1 MANGNVFAFSF
12 SSEGFE
18 AIVNLTEIDQ
28 AYVMAKMADQKL
40 PQSVNSIISQMEL
53 RAKFNQ
59 ARNMEV
65 WLVKL
70 SDDFDEKG
78 LLEMARDDPQVAAD
92 IARMGENIIGKRAK
106 ERDVIV

>member
-1 MANGNVFAFSF
+1 MNGNVFAFSF
-12 SSEGFE
+12 SAEGFE

-28 AYVMAKMADQKL
+28 TYVMAKIADEKL

-59 ARNMEV
+59 ERKMEV

-70 SDDFDEKG
+70 SHDFDEKG
-78 LLEMARDDPQVAAD
+78 LLEMARDDPQAVAD
-92 IARMGENIIGKRAK
+92 IARMGANIIGKRAK